1 MGKKNINLSVLCAI
15 IAVCTVA
22 IFIINVFDIKFN
34 VVSYH
39 TFEQDGYSFTF
50 KGSFDTVRRLV
61 IKKDSKKLCSLP
73 FDAASDVFS
82 NEFGFSA
89 KFHDADKDGKQD
101 LILPHAVDSDGDV
114 HYTLFLADAEDG
126 FVYNADLASLSN
138 LSFDSS
144 SALIF
149 TEETTKEV
157 LAEAT
162 KSSPEYYINRHSIS
176 KHSLENGHLT
186 TLAERAI
193 TYYSENDYYC
203 YSIYEHDEA
212 FGGLKY
218 VDEIWFE
225 PSELGKYPLD
235 WN

>member
-1 MGKKNINLSVLCAI
+1 MGKKNIILIILCAI
-15 IAVCTVA
+15 VAFCTLSV
-22 IFIINVFDIKFN
+22 FIINVFDIKFN
-34 VVSYH
+34 FVTYH
-39 TFEQDGYSFTF
+39 SFEQDGYLFSF
-50 KGSFDTVRRLV
+50 KGSHDTVRKMI

-73 FDAASDVFS
+73 FDSTSEIFE

-89 KFHDADKDGKQD
+89 IFSDLNQDSKDD
-101 LILPHAVDSDGDV
+101 IILPCALDSDGDI
-114 HYTLFLADAEDG
+114 HYSAFLADSSDSFISVEG
-126 FVYNADLASLSN
+126 MNSLSN
-138 LSFDSS
+138 ISID
-144 SALIF
+144 
-149 TEETTKEV
+149 EENGYVLTNEITKEI
-157 LAEAT
+157 LAEGT
-162 KSSPEYYINRHSIS
+162 DTSPEFYVLRHSIAR
-176 KHSLENGHLT
+176 HGFENGKFI
-186 TLAERAI
+186 TLEERAV